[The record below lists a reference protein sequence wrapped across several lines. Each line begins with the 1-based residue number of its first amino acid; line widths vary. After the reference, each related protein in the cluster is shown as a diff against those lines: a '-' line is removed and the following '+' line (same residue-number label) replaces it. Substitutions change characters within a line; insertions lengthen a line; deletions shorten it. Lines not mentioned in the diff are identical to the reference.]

1 METVTPVGSSRTA
14 REKTLPVQI
23 CDCVAA
29 VFERQAEALAL
40 VQLRPLGRLEL
51 GNDFDASD
59 VIGDVIA
66 EAVQEIQVQ
75 VFVLKPRFLLRP
87 RQTYHCHNFVSFFF
101 KNSKSDSKQIFSF
114 RPHFVFR
121 KRNFRLHF
129 VFSFASK
136 EAGQVSTG
144 WRRRS
149 RTRSFPDSGGRRS

>member
-1 METVTPVGSSRTA
+1 MTPVGSSRAA

-29 VFERQAEALAL
+29 VFERQTEALAL

-87 RQTYHCHNFVSFFF
+87 RQTYHCHNFVSFFS
-101 KNSKSDSKQIFSF
+101 SKIQNPTRNKFFRFVLISFFENEIFGSILFFLSLRMNLVRF
-114 RPHFVFR
+114 RRVGGG
-121 KRNFRLHF
+121 
-129 VFSFASK
+129 
-136 EAGQVSTG
+136 EAGRAVSRARVAG
-144 WRRRS
+144 EV
-149 RTRSFPDSGGRRS
+149 D